1 MNHWMD
7 NPFFCILILGG
18 RDIYIFVY
26 YMYIHL
32 YLYIEK
38 KNSKY
43 GKPRFNIKIYIYALY
58 VRQYVRK

>member
-1 MNHWMD
+1 
-7 NPFFCILILGG
+7 
-18 RDIYIFVY
+18 
-26 YMYIHL
+26 MYIHL